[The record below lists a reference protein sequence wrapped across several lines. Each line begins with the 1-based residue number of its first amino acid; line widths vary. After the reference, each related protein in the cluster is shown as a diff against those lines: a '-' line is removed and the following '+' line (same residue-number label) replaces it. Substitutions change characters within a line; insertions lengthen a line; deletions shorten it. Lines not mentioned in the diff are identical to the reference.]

1 MNSWKVILASLVIF
15 GTGVVTGGLLVD
27 HTHHARRAL
36 EHEAVRTPPEI
47 PMPKP
52 IADRIGKQLIQTL
65 NDKLQLTQEQKEK
78 IQKIVA
84 DGQDRNHA
92 IWTNVAPQMRA
103 VIQDVHQQIRE
114 QLTPE
119 QKEQF
124 EELLKHPP
132 MQRKSGST
140 NAPPVKPL
148 TPETPTNSPAAA
160 IKKNCA

>member
-1 MNSWKVILASLVIF
+1 VNSWKVIFASLVIF

-27 HTHHARRAL
+27 HTHHSHRSFENAP
-36 EHEAVRTPPEI
+36 HPPEI

-52 IADRIGKQLIQTL
+52 IAERIGKQLIQQL
-65 NDKLQLTQEQKEK
+65 NDKLQLTPEQKEK

-84 DGQDRNHA
+84 DGQERNHA
-92 IWTNVAPQMRA
+92 IWTNAAPQMRA

-124 EELLKHPP
+124 EDLLKHPP
-132 MQRKSGST
+132 TPRKPGST
-140 NAPPVKPL
+140 NAPPNAPAS
-148 TPETPTNSPAAA
+148 PASTNSTAAA

>member
-1 MNSWKVILASLVIF
+1 VNSWKVILASLVIF

-27 HTHHARRAL
+27 HTHHGRRSF
-36 EHEAVRTPPEI
+36 EHDAVRQPPEI

-52 IADRIGKQLIQTL
+52 IADRIGKQLMQTL
-65 NDKLQLTQEQKEK
+65 NDKLQLTPEQKEK
-78 IQKIVA
+78 IQKIVT

-132 MQRKSGST
+132 LARKPGST
-140 NAPPVKPL
+140 NAPPVKPQA
-148 TPETPTNSPAAA
+148 PETPTNSPAAC
-160 IKKNCA
+160 IKNNRA